1 MLYIMVTWIPSIY
14 PSHVS
19 IYTST
24 MDPMGNDCTYYGRFN
39 MDPKNND
46 HLLVSTVLVGLLTKN
61 GQLAGLMF
69 ILFGKATTLS
79 NKGCFSTAS
88 ARRFPKPFASSK
100 PHVAVTRTATL
111 PSRAMCADREKK
123 GVSPTWWQAP
133 MWYSWLHGR
142 SCFAWYWWYCNNMR
156 CLMYACTV

>member
-1 MLYIMVTWIPSIY
+1 MLNMVTWIPSIY

-69 ILFGKATTLS
+69 ILFGIATTLS
-79 NKGCFSTAS
+79 SKGCFSTRAVWHGD
-88 ARRFPKPFASSK
+88 FPSHLHPLFSCRGHQNRDPAKQGNVCGSG
-100 PHVAVTRTATL
+100 
-111 PSRAMCADREKK
+111 KK
-123 GVSPTWWQAP
+123 GVSPTNVVL
-133 MWYSWLHGR
+133 YSWLHGR
-142 SCFAWYWWYCNNMR
+142 SCFAWYWWYCHNMGW
-156 CLMYACTV
+156 LMYACTV